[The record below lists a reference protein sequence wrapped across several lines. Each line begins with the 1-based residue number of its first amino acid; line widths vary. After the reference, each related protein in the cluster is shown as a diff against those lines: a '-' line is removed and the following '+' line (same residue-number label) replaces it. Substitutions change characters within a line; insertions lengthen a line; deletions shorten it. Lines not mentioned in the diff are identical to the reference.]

1 MDSVSDLQAGKRV
14 LVNVEGVFNGGM
26 IVAFNTP
33 EGSEFR
39 GALLQTSSSCSTC
52 GYVFMC
58 VCVYHYILVMLQHQ
72 CTCISALGFPL
83 TVFLDVGCWIMYTC
97 ICTVEP
103 LYKDTLE
110 MRTSPLIKTLC
121 VVPTT

>member
-52 GYVFMC
+52 GYAFCVCMC
-58 VCVYHYILVMLQHQ
+58 VPLHTSDASAPVY
-72 CTCISALGFPL
+72 
-83 TVFLDVGCWIMYTC
+83 MYM
-97 ICTVEP
+97 
-103 LYKDTLE
+103 Y
-110 MRTSPLIKTLC
+110 
-121 VVPTT
+121 